1 MIYSVYV
8 QVYNYWISLGSF
20 SEIQSAKVTIEGIH
34 DRYKNIIFDDCFYS
48 AIHFEDLPRGA
59 KVLVKKEE

>member
-8 QVYNYWISLGSF
+8 QIYNYWISLGTF

-34 DRYKNIIFDDCFYS
+34 DKYGNIIFNDCFYS
-48 AIHFEDLPRGA
+48 AVRFEDLPHGA
-59 KVLVKKEE
+59 RVLITKED

>member
-8 QVYNYWISLGSF
+8 QIYNYWISLGTF

-34 DRYKNIIFDDCFYS
+34 DKYGDIIFNDCFYS
-48 AIHFEDLPRGA
+48 ATRFEDLSQGA
-59 KVLVKKEE
+59 KVLIKKEE